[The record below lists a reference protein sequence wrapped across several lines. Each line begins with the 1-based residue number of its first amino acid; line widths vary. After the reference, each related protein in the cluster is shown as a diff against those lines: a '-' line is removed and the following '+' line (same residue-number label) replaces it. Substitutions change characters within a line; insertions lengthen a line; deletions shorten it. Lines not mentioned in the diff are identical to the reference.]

1 MSGMLTPEQVKQFHE
16 VGYLRGPRVLED
28 DEVEVLREETLRVIR
43 DRSRADVAQPV
54 VCHNM
59 TGKADAVVWQIINIW
74 MASEPFK
81 RVVTGNKV
89 ASMVAQLTGARELR
103 VWHDQIQ
110 YKPAGDGGATMWHQ
124 DSPYW
129 DILTPKHQQVTAWI
143 ALDDVDVDNGCM
155 RMVPGSHQWG
165 NDAQP
170 FLHSLKRFEE
180 MEQRVTEWRGHPVS
194 VLPCPVARGEV
205 HFHHS
210 LTWHGSNANRSC
222 RPRRAIA
229 IHYATDQTVFAGT
242 GTHIMRK
249 FVTSKAMEPL
259 RGDGFPIVW
268 SSEREAAA
276 T

>member
-1 MSGMLTPEQVKQFHE
+1 MGAVSDMLTAEQAKQFHE
-16 VGYLRGPRVLED
+16 VGYLRGPKVLN
-28 DEVEVLREETLRVIR
+28 DEQVETLREETLRVIR
-43 DRSRADVAQPV
+43 DRQRDDVPQPV
-54 VCHNM
+54 LCHNM
-59 TGKADAVVWQIINIW
+59 LGKADAVVWQIVNIW

-81 RVVTGNKV
+81 RAVTDERVSG
-89 ASMVAQLTGARELR
+89 MVAQLTGARELR

-110 YKPAGDGGATMWHQ
+110 YKPAGEGGVTMWHQ

-143 ALDDVDVDNGCM
+143 ALDDVDLDNGCM
-155 RMVPGSHQWG
+155 RMVPGSHRWG
-165 NDAQP
+165 DDAQP

-180 MEQRVTEWRGHPVS
+180 MEERVTEWRGHPVN

-210 LTWHGSNANRSC
+210 LTWHGSNANRSG

-249 FVTSKAMEPL
+249 FVTSNAMEPL
-259 RGDGFPIVW
+259 SGEAFPVVW
-268 SSEREAAA
+268 SQQR
-276 T
+276 